1 MIKKIKRFKVL
12 MKQTVYKTVVVNA
25 DSEDE
30 ALTKVLS
37 GDFCDEQLMDTEVID
52 EDIVSAK
59 EIK

>member
-1 MIKKIKRFKVL
+1 

-30 ALTKVLS
+30 ALTKVLI

-52 EDIVSAK
+52 KDIVSAK
-59 EIK
+59 EIKWK

>member
-1 MIKKIKRFKVL
+1 

-25 DSEDE
+25 DSKDE

-52 EDIVSAK
+52 KDIVSAK

>member
-1 MIKKIKRFKVL
+1 MKRFQVV
-12 MKQTVYKTVVVNA
+12 MKETAYKTVVVLA

-30 ALTKVLS
+30 ALIKVLG

-52 EDIVSAK
+52 KDIVSAK